1 MRFQKMS
8 STEILL
14 RQRYSLSFFT
24 TTLLIALTTE
34 SSLAFNITAPTEY
47 SPVEIYNTY
56 NNNSSYVGTVTL
68 YPEITSIT
76 RGGTTGFLQTLSQA
90 FQGWTFNPAPSDL
103 AGNFQVEKYH
113 AKYTVIESIPVVGGK
128 IELFYNPGNGDPI
141 VDNSLK
147 WIQRVVDN
155 HSLTPD
161 VHGNNEDIIDTYPN
175 ANAPYYPFDTNS
187 QGVNTDSQGFR
198 SFYDFSRRGDPAQN
212 HNWLAELYLVKETA
226 PKQVTIYNGIQWGWS
241 NTAPP
246 VPEPLTIFASGVCL
260 GFGTLFKKTVKET
273 GQNKIKSLQKVKD

>member
-1 MRFQKMS
+1 MS

-34 SSLAFNITAPTEY
+34 SSLAFSITAPTEY

-68 YPEITSIT
+68 YPDITSIT

-90 FQGWTFNPAPSDL
+90 FQDWTFNPAPSDL
-103 AGNFQVEKYH
+103 AGSFQVEKYL
-113 AKYTVIESIPVVGGK
+113 AKYTVIESTPVVGGEIK
-128 IELFYNPGNGDPI
+128 LLYKPGDGDPI
-141 VDNSLK
+141 LDNSLK
-147 WIQRVVDN
+147 WIQRVVNN
-155 HSLTPD
+155 HSATPN
-161 VHGNNEDIIDTYPN
+161 VHGNNADIIDNLSNP
-175 ANAPYYPFDTNS
+175 NAPYYPY
-187 QGVNTDSQGFR
+187 NTESQGFR
-198 SFYDFSRRGDPAQN
+198 SFYDFSRRSDPAEN

-241 NTAPP
+241 NTAQP

-260 GFGTLFKKTVKET
+260 GFGALFKKTVKET
-273 GQNKIKSLQKVKD
+273 GQNKTKSLQKVKN